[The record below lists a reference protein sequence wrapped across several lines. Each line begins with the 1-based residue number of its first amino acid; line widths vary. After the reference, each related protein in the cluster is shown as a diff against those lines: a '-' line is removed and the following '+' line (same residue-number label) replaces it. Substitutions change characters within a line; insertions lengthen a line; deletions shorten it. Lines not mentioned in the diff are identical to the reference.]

1 MMNLLN
7 QSEQGKK
14 DQAKVRQQAAP
25 WVILLGIIFITVN
38 LRAPLTSVGP
48 LVELIR
54 NDLHIS
60 NTLAGAVTTL
70 PLLAFAFFSPFVP
83 KLGKRFGVERILFI
97 SLFLLTLGIILRSFL
112 PISNLHLPAA

>member
-1 MMNLLN
+1 MNLLN

-60 NTLAGAVTTL
+60 NTLAGMITTL

-83 KLGKRFGVERILFI
+83 KLGKEVWC
-97 SLFLLTLGIILRSFL
+97 
-112 PISNLHLPAA
+112 

>member
-1 MMNLLN
+1 MNLLN
-7 QSEQGKK
+7 QLDHGKK

-60 NTLAGAVTTL
+60 NTLAGMITTL

-83 KLGKRFGVERILFI
+83 KLGQRFGVERILFMVTAP
-97 SLFLLTLGIILRSFL
+97 SRVQR
-112 PISNLHLPAA
+112 